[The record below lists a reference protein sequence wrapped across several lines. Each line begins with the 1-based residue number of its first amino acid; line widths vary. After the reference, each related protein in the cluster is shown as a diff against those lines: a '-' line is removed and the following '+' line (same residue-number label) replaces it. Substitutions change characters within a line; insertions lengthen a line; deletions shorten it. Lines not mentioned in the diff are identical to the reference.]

1 MKGIFTWYGQ
11 SLLFNS
17 LSILVNFIGVVFIT
31 MGFHP
36 NFEEYKGIF
45 IVIGLI
51 TLSISIVALV
61 VLKGKQFMSYVSRI
75 LVGSLFIVSGLIK
88 ANDPLGFSYKLEE
101 YFEDGALAFRI
112 KERFS
117 APSFSLEFL
126 VDYAL
131 FFSILICIVEIVL
144 GVLVIIGGKI
154 RFTSWMLLLTMI
166 FFTFLTWHTANC
178 DPNKKFIDRDTYA
191 QNDPVGLEKIQ
202 DAKSNKEIKIV
213 SKINGE
219 IVVDEMKQ
227 PQCVSD
233 CGCFGDAMKGSVGRS
248 LTPSESLWKDYILVY
263 FVIWIFISQRTILP
277 NTTKQNAYIIPISLL
292 VVLFFSYVF
301 GWYFPVVFALICILA
316 ALWINRAGGK
326 YLANYWASAGVVILI
341 CLLFTSY
348 VLNYDAVKDY
358 RPFAEGSNLKEKM
371 NDGIEG
377 KYLNMLVY
385 KNLKT
390 GETKEYEGS
399 SSAYINSKIWEKTKE
414 WKYDTMVTKEV
425 IPTRLPSITTDFNPS
440 VNINE
445 LGKNE
450 IQFPFIKKQLSN
462 KMIDGVIVLDKENQ
476 SELSVSLKEFE
487 ESYTDTSFYKLIR
500 KTKVEN
506 SELQDIS
513 IRDYIINA
521 PTIFVLSSNKLS
533 DATLDDQQK
542 IIHISRKLKA
552 KKIPFVLICNAD
564 RATMNQWRRKNGL
577 KIPAFSLDEKV
588 AKAIAR
594 ANPSLLIIQNGIV
607 KGKYPNKSIPSFEWI
622 EKHVLS
628 K

>member
-17 LSILVNFIGVVFIT
+17 LFILVNFIGVVFMT

-36 NFEEYKGIF
+36 NFEEYKGLF
-45 IVIGLI
+45 IAIGLF
-51 TLSISIVALV
+51 TLIISIVGIV
-61 VLKGKQFMSYVSRI
+61 ILKGKQFMSYVSRI

-112 KERFS
+112 KEWFS

-131 FFSILICIVEIVL
+131 FFSVLICIVEIVL

-191 QNDPVGLEKIQ
+191 QNDPVGLEKLQ
-202 DAKSNKEIKIV
+202 EAKTNKEIKIV

-219 IVVDEMKQ
+219 IIVDEMKQ

-248 LTPSESLWKDYILVY
+248 LTPSESLWKDYILMY
-263 FVIWIFISQRTILP
+263 FVFWIFISQRTILP
-277 NTTKQNAYIIPISLL
+277 NTTKQNVYIIPISLA
-292 VVLFFSYVF
+292 VVFFFSYVF
-301 GWYFPVVFALICILA
+301 GWYFPILFALISILS

-326 YLANYWASAGVVILI
+326 YLSNYWASAGIVVVI

-358 RPFAEGSNLKEKM
+358 RPFAEGSDLKAKM

-377 KYLNMLVY
+377 KYLNLLVY

-390 GETKEYEGS
+390 GEIKEYEGS
-399 SSAYINSKIWEKTKE
+399 SNEYIKSKIWEKTNL
-414 WKYDTMVTKEV
+414 WKYDTMVTKEI
-425 IPTRLPSITTDFNPS
+425 IPTRLPSITTDFNPI
-440 VNINE
+440 VNIHELGNNE
-445 LGKNE
+445 LN
-450 IQFPFIKKQLSN
+450 FPFIKKQLAN
-462 KMIDGVIVLDKENQ
+462 KMIEGFVVYDIENQ
-476 SELSVSLKEFE
+476 SELVVSNKEYE
-487 ESYTDTSFYKLIR
+487 ESYSDTSFYEFKR
-500 KTKVEN
+500 RTMVEN

-513 IRDYIINA
+513 ISDYIIQS
-521 PTIFVLSSNKLS
+521 PTIFVLSSNNLS
-533 DATLDDQQK
+533 EANLDDKQK
-542 IIHISRKLKA
+542 VIHIARMLKA
-552 KKIPFVLICNAD
+552 RKIPFVLICNAD
-564 RATMNQWRRKNGL
+564 RQTMNVWRRKNRL

-594 ANPSLLIIQNGIV
+594 SNPSLMIIQNGII

-622 EKHVLS
+622 EKHVLT

>member
-17 LSILVNFIGVVFIT
+17 LFILVNFIGVVFIT

-36 NFEEYKGIF
+36 NIEEYKGLF
-45 IVIGLI
+45 IAIGLF
-51 TLSISIVALV
+51 TLIISIVGIV
-61 VLKGKQFMSYVSRI
+61 ILKGKQFMSYVSRI

-112 KERFS
+112 KEWFS

-131 FFSILICIVEIVL
+131 FFSVLICIVEIVL

-191 QNDPVGLEKIQ
+191 QNDPVGLEKLKE
-202 DAKSNKEIKIV
+202 AKTNKEIKIV

-248 LTPSESLWKDYILVY
+248 LTPSESLWKDYILMY
-263 FVIWIFISQRTILP
+263 FVFWIFISQRTILP
-277 NTTKQNAYIIPISLL
+277 NTTKQNVYIIPISLA
-292 VVLFFSYVF
+292 VVFFFSYVF
-301 GWYFPVVFALICILA
+301 GWYFPILFALVSILS

-326 YLANYWASAGVVILI
+326 YLSNYWASAGIIVVI
-341 CLLFTSY
+341 CLLFTTY

-358 RPFAEGSNLKEKM
+358 RPFAEGSDLKAKM

-377 KYLNMLVY
+377 KYLNLLVY

-390 GETKEYEGS
+390 GEIKEYEGS
-399 SSAYINSKIWEKTKE
+399 SNEYIKSKIWEKTNL
-414 WKYDTMVTKEV
+414 WKYDTMVTKEI
-425 IPTRLPSITTDFNPS
+425 IPTRLPSITTDFNPI
-440 VNINE
+440 VNIHELGENE
-445 LGKNE
+445 LN
-450 IQFPFIKKQLSN
+450 FPYIKKQLAN
-462 KMIDGVIVLDKENQ
+462 KMIEGVVVYDVENQ
-476 SELSVSLKEFE
+476 NELAISNKEYE
-487 ESYTDTSFYKLIR
+487 ESYSDTSFYEFKR
-500 KTKVEN
+500 RTMVEN

-513 IRDYIINA
+513 IRDFIIQS
-521 PTIFVLSSNKLS
+521 PTIFVLSSNNLS
-533 DATLDDQQK
+533 EANLDEKQK
-542 IIHISRKLKA
+542 VIHIARMLKA
-552 KKIPFVLICNAD
+552 RKIPFVLICNAD
-564 RATMNQWRRKNGL
+564 RETMNNWRKKNGL

-594 ANPSLLIIQNGIV
+594 SNPALMIIQNGIV

-622 EKHVLS
+622 EKHVLT

>member
-1 MKGIFTWYGQ
+1 
-11 SLLFNS
+11 
-17 LSILVNFIGVVFIT
+17 
-31 MGFHP
+31 
-36 NFEEYKGIF
+36 
-45 IVIGLI
+45 
-51 TLSISIVALV
+51 
-61 VLKGKQFMSYVSRI
+61 
-75 LVGSLFIVSGLIK
+75 
-88 ANDPLGFSYKLEE
+88 
-101 YFEDGALAFRI
+101 
-112 KERFS
+112 
-117 APSFSLEFL
+117 
-126 VDYAL
+126 
-131 FFSILICIVEIVL
+131 
-144 GVLVIIGGKI
+144 
-154 RFTSWMLLLTMI
+154 
-166 FFTFLTWHTANC
+166 
-178 DPNKKFIDRDTYA
+178 
-191 QNDPVGLEKIQ
+191 
-202 DAKSNKEIKIV
+202 
-213 SKINGE
+213 
-219 IVVDEMKQ
+219 
-227 PQCVSD
+227 
-233 CGCFGDAMKGSVGRS
+233 MKGSVGRS

-316 ALWINRAGGK
+316 ALWINRAGGM
-326 YLANYWASAGVVILI
+326 YLANYWASAGVVTLI
-341 CLLFTSY
+341 CLIFTSY

-358 RPFAEGSNLKEKM
+358 RPFAEGSNLKDKM

-390 GETKEYEGS
+390 GEVKEYEGS

-414 WKYDTMVTKEV
+414 WKYDTMVTKEI

-450 IQFPFIKKQLSN
+450 IKFPFIKKQLSN
-462 KMIDGVIVLDKENQ
+462 KMIDGVIVLDIENQ
-476 SELSVSLKEFE
+476 SELSVSLKEYE
-487 ESYTDTSFYKLIR
+487 ESYSDTSFYKLIR

-542 IIHISRKLKA
+542 LIHISRKLKA

-564 RATMNQWRRKNGL
+564 RATMNRWRRKNGL
-577 KIPAFSLDEKV
+577 QIPAFSLDEKV

-622 EKHVLS
+622 DKHVLS

>member
-17 LSILVNFIGVVFIT
+17 LFVLVNFIGVVFIT

-36 NFEEYKGIF
+36 NFEEYKGLF
-45 IVIGLI
+45 IAIGLF
-51 TLSISIVALV
+51 TLIISIVGIII
-61 VLKGKQFMSYVSRI
+61 LKGKLFMSFVSRI

-112 KERFS
+112 KEWFS

-131 FFSILICIVEIVL
+131 FFSVLICIVEIVL

-191 QNDPVGLEKIQ
+191 QNDPVGLEKLQ
-202 DAKSNKEIKIV
+202 EAKTNKEIKIV

-219 IVVDEMKQ
+219 IIVNEMKQ

-248 LTPSESLWKDYILVY
+248 LTPSESLWKDYILMY
-263 FVIWIFISQRTILP
+263 FVFWIFIAQRTILA
-277 NTTKQNAYIIPISLL
+277 NTTKQNVYIIPISLA
-292 VVLFFSYVF
+292 VVFFFSFVF
-301 GWYFPVVFALICILA
+301 GWYFPILFAFVSILS

-326 YLANYWASAGVVILI
+326 YLSNYWASAGIVVVI

-358 RPFAEGSNLKEKM
+358 RPFAEGSDLKAKM

-377 KYLNMLVY
+377 KYLNLLVY

-390 GETKEYEGS
+390 GEIKEYEGS
-399 SSAYINSKIWEKTKE
+399 SNEYIKSKIWEKTNL
-414 WKYDTMVTKEV
+414 WKYDTMVTKEI
-425 IPTRLPSITTDFNPS
+425 IPTRLPSITTDFNPI

-445 LGKNE
+445 LGNNE
-450 IQFPFIKKQLSN
+450 LNFPYIKKQLAN
-462 KMIDGVIVLDKENQ
+462 KMIDGVVVYDIENQ
-476 SELSVSLKEFE
+476 SELAISNKEYE
-487 ESYTDTSFYKLIR
+487 ETYSDTSFYEFKR
-500 KTKVEN
+500 RTMVEN

-513 IRDYIINA
+513 IRDFIIQS
-521 PTIFVLSSNKLS
+521 PTIFVLSSNNLS
-533 DATLDDQQK
+533 EANLDEKQK
-542 IIHISRKLKA
+542 VIHIARMLKA
-552 KKIPFVLICNAD
+552 RKIPFVLICNAD
-564 RATMNQWRRKNGL
+564 RQTMNAWRRKNGL

-594 ANPSLLIIQNGIV
+594 SNPSLMIIQNGIV

-622 EKHVLS
+622 EKHVLT

>member
-17 LSILVNFIGVVFIT
+17 LFILVNFIGVVFIT

-36 NFEEYKGIF
+36 NFEEYKGLF
-45 IVIGLI
+45 IAIGLF
-51 TLSISIVALV
+51 TLIISIVGIV
-61 VLKGKQFMSYVSRI
+61 ILKGKQFMSYVSRI

-112 KERFS
+112 KEWFS
-117 APSFSLEFL
+117 APSFSLEIL

-131 FFSILICIVEIVL
+131 FFSVLICVVEIVL

-191 QNDPVGLEKIQ
+191 QNDPVGLEKLQ
-202 DAKSNKEIKIV
+202 EAKTNKEIKIV

-248 LTPSESLWKDYILVY
+248 LTPSESLWKDYILMY
-263 FVIWIFISQRTILP
+263 FVFWIFISQRTILP
-277 NTTKQNAYIIPISLL
+277 NTTKQNVYIIPISLAI
-292 VVLFFSYVF
+292 VFFFSYVF
-301 GWYFPVVFALICILA
+301 GWYFPILFALVSILS

-326 YLANYWASAGVVILI
+326 YLSNYWASAGIVVVI

-358 RPFAEGSNLKEKM
+358 RPFAEGSDLKAKM

-377 KYLNMLVY
+377 KYLNLLVY

-390 GETKEYEGS
+390 GEIKEYEGS
-399 SSAYINSKIWEKTKE
+399 SNEYIKSKIWEKTNL
-414 WKYDTMVTKEV
+414 WKYDTMVTKEI
-425 IPTRLPSITTDFNPS
+425 IPTRLPSITTDFNPI
-440 VNINE
+440 VNIHELGNNE
-445 LGKNE
+445 LN
-450 IQFPFIKKQLSN
+450 FPFIKKQLAN
-462 KMIDGVIVLDKENQ
+462 KMIEGVVVYDVENQ
-476 SELSVSLKEFE
+476 SELAISTKEYE
-487 ESYTDTSFYKLIR
+487 ESYSDTSFYEFIR
-500 KTKVEN
+500 RTRVEN
-506 SELQDIS
+506 AELQDIS
-513 IRDYIINA
+513 IRDFIVKS
-521 PTIFVLSSNKLS
+521 PTIFVLSSNNLIE
-533 DATLDDQQK
+533 ANLDERQK
-542 IIHISRKLKA
+542 VIHIARMLKA
-552 KKIPFVLICNAD
+552 RKIPFILICNAD
-564 RATMNQWRRKNGL
+564 RETMNSWRKKNGL

-594 ANPSLLIIQNGIV
+594 SNPALMIIQNGIV

-622 EKHVLS
+622 EKHVLT

>member
-17 LSILVNFIGVVFIT
+17 LFVLVNFIGVVFIT

-36 NFEEYKGIF
+36 NFEEYKGLFIAIGLF
-45 IVIGLI
+45 TLIVSIVGIVI
-51 TLSISIVALV
+51 
-61 VLKGKQFMSYVSRI
+61 LKGKQFMSYVSRI

-112 KERFS
+112 KEWFS

-131 FFSILICIVEIVL
+131 FFSVLICIVEIVL

-154 RFTSWMLLLTMI
+154 RFTSWILLLTMI

-191 QNDPVGLEKIQ
+191 QNDPVGLGKLQE
-202 DAKSNKEIKIV
+202 AKTNKEIKIV

-248 LTPSESLWKDYILVY
+248 LTPSESLWKDYILMY
-263 FVIWIFISQRTILP
+263 FVFWIFISQLTILP
-277 NTTKQNAYIIPISLL
+277 NTTKQNVYIIPISLA
-292 VVLFFSYVF
+292 VVFFFSYVF
-301 GWYFPVVFALICILA
+301 GWYFPILFALISILS

-326 YLANYWASAGVVILI
+326 YLSNYWASAGIVVVI

-358 RPFAEGSNLKEKM
+358 RPFAEGSDLNAKM

-377 KYLNMLVY
+377 KYLNLLVY

-390 GETKEYEGS
+390 GEIKEYEGS
-399 SSAYINSKIWEKTKE
+399 SNEYIKSKIWEKTNL
-414 WKYDTMVTKEV
+414 WKYDTMVTKEI
-425 IPTRLPSITTDFNPS
+425 IPTRLPSITTDFNPI
-440 VNINE
+440 VNIHELGNNE
-445 LGKNE
+445 LN
-450 IQFPFIKKQLSN
+450 FPFIKKQLAN
-462 KMIDGVIVLDKENQ
+462 KMIEGVVVYDIENQ
-476 SELSVSLKEFE
+476 SELAISTKEYE
-487 ESYTDTSFYKLIR
+487 ESYSDTSFYEFKR
-500 KTKVEN
+500 RTMVEN

-513 IRDYIINA
+513 IRDFIIQS
-521 PTIFVLSSNKLS
+521 PTIFVLSSNNLS
-533 DATLDDQQK
+533 EANLDEKQK
-542 IIHISRKLKA
+542 VIHIARMLKA
-552 KKIPFVLICNAD
+552 RKIPFVLICNAD
-564 RATMNQWRRKNGL
+564 RETMNSWRKKNGL

-594 ANPSLLIIQNGIV
+594 SNPALMIIQNGIV

-622 EKHVLS
+622 EKHVLT

>member
-17 LSILVNFIGVVFIT
+17 LFILVNFIGVVFIT

-36 NFEEYKGIF
+36 NFEEYKGLF
-45 IVIGLI
+45 IAIGLF
-51 TLSISIVALV
+51 TLIISIVGIV
-61 VLKGKQFMSYVSRI
+61 ILKGKQFMSYVSRI

-112 KERFS
+112 KEWFS
-117 APSFSLEFL
+117 APSFSMEIL

-131 FFSILICIVEIVL
+131 FFSVLICVVEIVL

-191 QNDPVGLEKIQ
+191 QNNPLGLEKLQ
-202 DAKSNKEIKIV
+202 EAKTNKEIKIV

-248 LTPSESLWKDYILVY
+248 LTPSESLWKDYILMY
-263 FVIWIFISQRTILP
+263 FVFWIFISQRTILP
-277 NTTKQNAYIIPISLL
+277 NTTKQNVYIIPISLA
-292 VVLFFSYVF
+292 VVFFFSYVF
-301 GWYFPVVFALICILA
+301 GWYFPILFALVSILS

-326 YLANYWASAGVVILI
+326 YLSNYWASAGIVVVI

-358 RPFAEGSNLKEKM
+358 RPFAEGSDLKAKM

-377 KYLNMLVY
+377 KYLNLLVY

-390 GETKEYEGS
+390 GEIKEYEGS
-399 SSAYINSKIWEKTKE
+399 SNEYIKSKIWEKTNL
-414 WKYDTMVTKEV
+414 WKYDTMVTKEI
-425 IPTRLPSITTDFNPS
+425 IPTRLPSITTDFNPI
-440 VNINE
+440 VNIHELGNNE
-445 LGKNE
+445 LN
-450 IQFPFIKKQLSN
+450 FPFIKKQLAN
-462 KMIDGVIVLDKENQ
+462 KMIEGVVVYDVENQ
-476 SELSVSLKEFE
+476 SELAISTKEYE
-487 ESYTDTSFYKLIR
+487 ESYSDTSFYEFIR
-500 KTKVEN
+500 RTRVEN
-506 SELQDIS
+506 AELQDIS
-513 IRDYIINA
+513 IRDFIVKS
-521 PTIFVLSSNKLS
+521 PTIFVLSSNNLS
-533 DATLDDQQK
+533 EANLDERQK
-542 IIHISRKLKA
+542 VIHIARMLKA
-552 KKIPFVLICNAD
+552 RKIPFVLICNAD
-564 RATMNQWRRKNGL
+564 RGTMNSWRKKNGM

-594 ANPSLLIIQNGIV
+594 SNPALMIIQNGIV

-622 EKHVLS
+622 EKHVLT